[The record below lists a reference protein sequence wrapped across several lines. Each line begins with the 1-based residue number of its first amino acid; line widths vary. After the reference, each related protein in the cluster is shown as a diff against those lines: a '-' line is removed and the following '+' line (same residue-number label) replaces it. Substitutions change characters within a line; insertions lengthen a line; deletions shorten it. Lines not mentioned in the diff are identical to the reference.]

1 MLPEPSHRDLPEW
14 REAIALATDVHRF
27 GGRLPEDPPV
37 LGPETRAATTRV
49 PTAIALA
56 LAGEDRDEVAAAL
69 AAALGAL
76 ARLDTLLLLAG
87 RLGFAGGDDLD
98 PLHRRIDELRA
109 LLDERLGRLNG
120 PFGLEW

>member
-14 REAIALATDVHRF
+14 EAIALATDVHRF

-37 LGPETRAATTRV
+37 LGPETPAAATRV
-49 PTAIALA
+49 PTAIARA
-56 LAGEDRDEVAAAL
+56 RAGEDRDEV